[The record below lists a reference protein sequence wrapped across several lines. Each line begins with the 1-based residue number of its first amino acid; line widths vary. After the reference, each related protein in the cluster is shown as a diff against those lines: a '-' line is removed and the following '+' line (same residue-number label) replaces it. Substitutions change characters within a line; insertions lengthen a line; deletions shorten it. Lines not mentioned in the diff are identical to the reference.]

1 MAFPVNRM
9 RRMRKSETLRRMVRE
24 TILSVN
30 DFIYPLFVIH
40 GRDQKNPIKSMPG
53 VYQFSVDHR
62 LKEEIKEIEEL
73 GIPAIILFG
82 IPEYKDS
89 IGSSGFQDDGVVQ
102 QAIRLIKD
110 CSPDMVVITD
120 VCMCEYTDHGHCGV
134 VDADGNIN
142 NDATLDLLA
151 REALS
156 HAKAGCDMVAPSDMM
171 DGRIAYIRQC
181 LDENS
186 FSNIPIMSYAAKYAS
201 GFYGPFRD
209 AADSTPQFGD
219 RRTHQMDP
227 ANIREALREV
237 ELDIEEGA
245 DLVMVKPALAY
256 LDVIRAVKERFD
268 CRYLNSTSF
277 NPCHFSGSGL
287 RDLDK

>member
-102 QAIRLIKD
+102 QAIRLIK
-110 CSPDMVVITD
+110 V
-120 VCMCEYTDHGHCGV
+120 G
-134 VDADGNIN
+134 IN
-142 NDATLDLLA
+142 SSSLPPDLL
-151 REALS
+151 
-156 HAKAGCDMVAPSDMM
+156 KKV
-171 DGRIAYIRQC
+171 
-181 LDENS
+181 
-186 FSNIPIMSYAAKYAS
+186 
-201 GFYGPFRD
+201 
-209 AADSTPQFGD
+209 
-219 RRTHQMDP
+219 
-227 ANIREALREV
+227 
-237 ELDIEEGA
+237 
-245 DLVMVKPALAY
+245 
-256 LDVIRAVKERFD
+256 
-268 CRYLNSTSF
+268 
-277 NPCHFSGSGL
+277 
-287 RDLDK
+287 